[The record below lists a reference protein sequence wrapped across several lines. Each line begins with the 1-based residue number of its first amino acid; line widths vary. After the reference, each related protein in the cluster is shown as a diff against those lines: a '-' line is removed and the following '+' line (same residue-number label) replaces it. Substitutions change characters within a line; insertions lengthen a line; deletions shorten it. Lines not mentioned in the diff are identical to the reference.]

1 MTPRLNGAS
10 DPPEPAQTAMV
21 SIDLLISG
29 VASCT
34 GRVREPK
41 ATPFVRSWCGV
52 GGRRF
57 GGLEPTPRHASPCCR
72 DKCSFTICTILDT
85 GIRSMSEMIR
95 PNPAP
100 SNPSTGSLGVM
111 GPADAEML
119 RKGLT
124 SLQVQSD
131 PLSLAKRSRRAVKW
145 DPAEC
150 TLTTR

>member
-57 GGLEPTPRHASPCCR
+57 GAWSPPRVMPHHAVGTSVP
-72 DKCSFTICTILDT
+72 S
-85 GIRSMSEMIR
+85 RSARFWIQAF
-95 PNPAP
+95 AP
-100 SNPSTGSLGVM
+100 
-111 GPADAEML
+111 
-119 RKGLT
+119 
-124 SLQVQSD
+124 
-131 PLSLAKRSRRAVKW
+131 
-145 DPAEC
+145 
-150 TLTTR
+150 